1 MDVIPAPY
9 QVRGKLQRESRLRP
23 CGSREL
29 LRAWI
34 PVFTGMTEIEREK
47 EKRDKFMTT
56 IKDSGLIQDEPLIF
70 EQGAEGRKG
79 YSLPQWDVEEVE
91 VKNFIPSHLLRKELE
106 GFPQLS
112 EVDVVR
118 HFTRLS
124 QWNYGVDSG
133 PYPLG
138 SCTMKYN
145 PKVNEEIAR
154 MSGFALLHPYT
165 PDEVSQGILKLMYEL
180 QTFLAEITG
189 MDHVTLQPAAGAQ
202 GELTGMMMIK
212 ACLQARGGKRR
223 KVLVPDTAH
232 GTNCST
238 SAIASYQMVEIKSNE
253 KGVIPPEEVS
263 EQMDEEVAAIMVT
276 NPNTLGLFEENSKE
290 IAEIVHRKGGF
301 VYCDGANLN
310 ALMGIVKLGDLGVDV
325 VHLNLHKTFSTPH
338 GGGGPGSGPVAVK
351 KELSPYLPIPVIE
364 KDGEAYWLNHDRPHS
379 IGRVKAF
386 YGNFGVLVKA
396 YAYILSM
403 GPEGLKKASEM
414 AVLNSNY
421 LMKRLKGCY
430 YLPYDRPCM
439 HECVFTDRFQER
451 YHVSTLDIAKR
462 LIDYGFHP
470 PTIYFPLVVKGALM
484 MEPTETESKES
495 LDRFIETMIAIAK
508 EAEENPDLLRQAP
521 QKVKVRRLDEVMAAR
536 KPKLKWTRDG
546 EDSNQ

>member
-1 MDVIPAPY
+1 MAK
-9 QVRGKLQRESRLRP
+9 Q
-23 CGSREL
+23 
-29 LRAWI
+29 
-34 PVFTGMTEIEREK
+34 T
-47 EKRDKFMTT
+47 
-56 IKDSGLIQDEPLIF
+56 DSGLIQDEPLIF
-70 EQGAEGRKG
+70 EQGGEGRKG
-79 YSLPQWDVEEVE
+79 YSLPQWDIEEVE
-91 VKNFIPSHLLRKELE
+91 AKNFIPSHLLRKELE

-133 PYPLG
+133 LYPLG

-145 PKVNEEIAR
+145 PKVNEEVAR
-154 MSGFALLHPYT
+154 MGGFVHIHPYQ
-165 PDEVSQGILKLMYEL
+165 PEELSQGILQLMHEL
-180 QTFLAEITG
+180 EGFLAEITG

-212 ACLQARGGKRR
+212 ACLQARGEKRR

-238 SAIASYQMVEIKSNE
+238 SSITSYQMVEVKSNE
-253 KGVIPPEEVS
+253 KGVISPEQVAK
-263 EQMDEEVAAIMVT
+263 QMDEEVAAIMVT
-276 NPNTLGLFEENSKE
+276 NPNTLGFFEEHLNE

-310 ALMGIVKLGDLGVDV
+310 ALMGILKLGDLGVDV
-325 VHLNLHKTFSTPH
+325 VHINLHKTFSTPH
-338 GGGGPGSGPVAVK
+338 GGGGPGAGPVAIK
-351 KELSPYLPIPVIE
+351 KELAPYLPIPVIE
-364 KDGEAYWLNHDRPHS
+364 KVGGTYWLNEDRPQS
-379 IGRVKAF
+379 IGKVKAF

-403 GPEGLKKASEM
+403 GAEGLRRASEM
-414 AVLNSNY
+414 AVLNANY
-421 LMKRLKGCY
+421 LMKRLKDHY
-430 YLPYDRPCM
+430 YLPYQRPCM
-439 HECVFTDRFQER
+439 HECVFTDQFQER

-484 MEPTETESKES
+484 MEPAETESKES
-495 LDRFIETMIAIAK
+495 LDRFIETMIEIAN
-508 EAEENPDLLRQAP
+508 EAVENPDLLRQAP
-521 QKVKVRRLDEVMAAR
+521 QKVKVRRLDEVLAAR
-536 KPKLKWTRDG
+536 KPKLKWTR
-546 EDSNQ
+546 

>member
-1 MDVIPAPY
+1 MKGDLIN
-9 QVRGKLQRESRLRP
+9 QGER
-23 CGSREL
+23 
-29 LRAWI
+29 
-34 PVFTGMTEIEREK
+34 MTN
-47 EKRDKFMTT
+47 
-56 IKDSGLIQDEPLIF
+56 IKDTGLIQDEPLIF
-70 EQGAEGRKG
+70 EQGGKGRRG

-91 VKNFIPSHLLRKELE
+91 TRILIPPDLLRKDLE

-112 EVDVVR
+112 EIDVVR

-133 PYPLG
+133 LYPLG

-154 MSGFALLHPYT
+154 MAGFANIHPYY
-165 PDEVSQGILKLMYEL
+165 PEDLSQGILKLMYEL
-180 QTFLAEITG
+180 ESFLVEITG
-189 MDHVTLQPAAGAQ
+189 MDHVTLQPAAGAH

-212 ACLQARGGKRR
+212 ACLQARGEKRR

-238 SAIASYQMVEIKSNE
+238 SAVASYQMVGIRSNE
-253 KGVIPPEEVS
+253 RGVIGPEQVAG
-263 EQMDEEVAAIMVT
+263 QMDEEVAAIMVT
-276 NPNTLGLFEENSKE
+276 NPNTLGFFEEHLSE

-325 VHLNLHKTFSTPH
+325 VHINLHKTFSTPH
-338 GGGGPGSGPVAVK
+338 GGGGPGAGPVAIK
-351 KELSPYLPIPVIE
+351 NELTPYLPMPVIE
-364 KDGEAYWLNHDRPHS
+364 RVGETYRLNDDQPQS
-379 IGRVKAF
+379 IGKVRAF
-386 YGNFGVLVKA
+386 YGNFGILLKA
-396 YAYILSM
+396 YVYILSM
-403 GPEGLKKASEM
+403 GAEGLRRASEM
-414 AVLNSNY
+414 AVLNANY
-421 LMKRLKGCY
+421 LMRRLKEHY

-439 HECVFTDRFQER
+439 HECVFTDRLQER
-451 YHVSTLDIAKR
+451 HQISTLDIAKR

-495 LDRFIETMIAIAK
+495 LDRLIETMIAIAE
-508 EAEENPDLLRQAP
+508 EAEQNPDLLRQAP
-521 QKVKVRRLDEVMAAR
+521 QKVKVKRLDEVLAAR
-536 KPKLKWTRDG
+536 KPKLRWNPNK
-546 EDSNQ
+546 

>member
-1 MDVIPAPY
+1 
-9 QVRGKLQRESRLRP
+9 
-23 CGSREL
+23 
-29 LRAWI
+29 
-34 PVFTGMTEIEREK
+34 
-47 EKRDKFMTT
+47 
-56 IKDSGLIQDEPLIF
+56 
-70 EQGAEGRKG
+70 
-79 YSLPQWDVEEVE
+79 
-91 VKNFIPSHLLRKELE
+91 
-106 GFPQLS
+106 
-112 EVDVVR
+112 
-118 HFTRLS
+118 
-124 QWNYGVDSG
+124 
-133 PYPLG
+133 
-138 SCTMKYN
+138 MKYN

-276 NPNTLGLFEENSKE
+276 NPNTLGLFEENLKE

-364 KDGEAYWLNHDRPHS
+364 KDGETYWLNHDRPLS

-414 AVLNSNY
+414 AVLNANY

-430 YLPYDRPCM
+430 YLPYDRLCM

-536 KPKLKWTRDG
+536 KPKLRWKD
-546 EDSNQ
+546 EKSKFQNQNVK